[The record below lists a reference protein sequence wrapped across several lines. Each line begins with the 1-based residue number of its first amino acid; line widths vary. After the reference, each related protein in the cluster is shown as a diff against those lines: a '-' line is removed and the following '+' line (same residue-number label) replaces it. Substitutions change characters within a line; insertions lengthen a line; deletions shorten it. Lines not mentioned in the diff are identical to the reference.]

1 MMQEGYLFDAIWL
14 STAFLMGFAVRKF
27 NLPALIGFLLT
38 GLILN
43 TLDLVQGN
51 ISQFLDTLS
60 SLGVMLLLF
69 TIGLK
74 IKLSNILKPEVWV
87 TASAHMVFSVV
98 IAGGF
103 IMAASLLGLHLLA
116 DMTWTAAALIG
127 FSLSFSSTVF
137 VVKIL
142 EERGELSSYHGKI
155 AIGILVIQDIFAVLF
170 MTIASDL
177 KPGWGI
183 LVLPLYVYLI
193 RYALNYILEHSGHGE
208 LLTIFGFFATFI
220 TGALAFYI
228 AGIKPD
234 LGALIM
240 GMILV
245 NQPKAD
251 ELYDR
256 MMSYKD
262 FFLVAFFISVG
273 LTANLHINV
282 LYITLLLIPFIFVKG
297 IAFFTLL
304 SRFNMRSRTAF
315 LTSFSLSN
323 FSEFAL
329 ITGVTGYHAG
339 WISADWIIIFA
350 LLMSVSFII
359 SSPAN
364 TYSHRLF
371 DTFRPW
377 LMRLNSKKSN
387 IDVEPTTIGN
397 AEYLLVGFGSIG
409 KPAYAYLK
417 DTLQAS
423 VIAVDYNH
431 DIVAENRNRGINII
445 WGDTTNIVFWE
456 NIDCSRLKV
465 VLLAMSDVQSNL
477 NTLNEIL
484 KIKNRSFSI
493 AAFSNFDDEA
503 KMLMDKKV
511 DYVYN
516 YKLYRGEDFAEQVFH
531 RFTMDNKVPLP
542 DKRTVGESDA
552 HQQ

>member
-27 NLPALIGFLLT
+27 HLPALIGFLLT

-43 TLDLVQGN
+43 SFNLVQGN
-51 ISQFLDTLS
+51 ISLFLDTLS

-98 IAGGF
+98 LTGGF
-103 IMAASLLGLHLLA
+103 IMALSVFGLQLLGNI
-116 DMTWTAAALIG
+116 TWSGAALIG

-177 KPGWGI
+177 QPGWGI
-183 LVLPLYVYLI
+183 LVLPLYVFLI
-193 RYALNYILEHSGHGE
+193 RYALNYILHHSGHGE

-220 TGALAFYI
+220 TGALAFYV

-240 GMILV
+240 GMLLV
-245 NQPKAD
+245 NHPKAD

-273 LTANLHINV
+273 LTATLHINV
-282 LYITLLLIPFIFVKG
+282 LYITLLLIPFLFVKG

-315 LTSFSLSN
+315 LTSLSLSN

-329 ITGVTGYHAG
+329 ITGVTSYNAG
-339 WISADWIIIFA
+339 WIIADWIIIFA
-350 LLMSVSFII
+350 LLMAVSFII
-359 SSPAN
+359 SSPTN
-364 TYSHRLF
+364 TYAHRLF

-377 LMRLNSKKSN
+377 LMQLNSQKSN

-397 AEYLLVGFGSIG
+397 TEYLLVGFGSIG

-417 DTLQAS
+417 GTLQAN

-431 DIVAENRNRGINII
+431 DIVAENRNKGINII
-445 WGDTTNIVFWE
+445 WGDTTNSVFWE
-456 NIDCSRLKV
+456 NIDFSNLKV
-465 VLLAMSDVQSNL
+465 VLLAMSEVQSNL

-484 KIKNRSFSI
+484 KIKNRTFSI

-503 KMLMDKKV
+503 KMLTDKKV

-531 RFTMDNKVPLP
+531 RFTPDNRLP
-542 DKRTVGESDA
+542 DYKTGPMGGLNA

>member
-14 STAFLMGFAVRKF
+14 STAFLMGFAVRRF
-27 NLPALIGFLLT
+27 HLPALIGFLLT

-43 TLDLVQGN
+43 YFNLVQGN
-51 ISQFLDTLS
+51 INNFLDTLS

-74 IKLSNILKPEVWV
+74 IKVSSIFRPEVWV
-87 TASAHMVFSVV
+87 TASVHMVLSV
-98 IAGGF
+98 ILMGGS
-103 IMAASLLGLHLLA
+103 IMALSFFGLQMLA
-116 DMTWTAAALIG
+116 DITWYAAALIG

-142 EERGELSSYHGKI
+142 EERGELTSYHGKI

-170 MTIASDL
+170 ITLASDL
-177 KPGWGI
+177 KPSLGI
-183 LVLPLYVYLI
+183 LVLPLYVYII
-193 RYALNYILEHSGHGE
+193 RFVLNYILKHSGHGE

-220 TGALAFYI
+220 TGSLAFYI
-228 AGIKPD
+228 IGIKPD

-240 GMILV
+240 GMVLV
-245 NQPKAD
+245 DHPKAD

-273 LTANLHINV
+273 LTANLTMNL
-282 LYITLLLIPFIFVKG
+282 LYITMLLIPFIFVKG
-297 IAFFTLL
+297 MLFFTAL

-315 LTSFSLSN
+315 LSALSLSN

-329 ITGVTGYHAG
+329 ITGVTGYNAG
-339 WISADWIIIFA
+339 WLPADWIIIFA
-350 LLMSVSFII
+350 LLMSISFIL

-364 TYSHRLF
+364 THAHRLF
-371 DTFRPW
+371 DAFRPW
-377 LMRLNSKKSN
+377 LMRLNTQKYT
-387 IDVEPTTIGN
+387 IDVEPASIGN

-409 KPAYAYLK
+409 KPAYTYLHDALK
-417 DTLQAS
+417 AQ

-431 DIVAENRNRGINII
+431 DIVAENRQKGMNII
-445 WGDTTNIVFWE
+445 WGDTTNSVFW
-456 NIDCSRLKV
+456 DTVDFSRLKV

-477 NTLNEIL
+477 NTLTEIL
-484 KIKNRSFSI
+484 KMKNRTFSI

-503 KMLMDKKV
+503 KMLLDKKV

-531 RFTMDNKVPLP
+531 RFTLP
-542 DKRTVGESDA
+542 NI
-552 HQQ
+552 HQNTDSSSVSKLNTHQ